1 MRVNHETRYKMFH
14 KKDQADLVR
23 LFPLAKMLTDFLL
36 CLLKKESRDI
46 PGGPVVK
53 TLPFYCRGQEFD
65 RGSSY
70 MPHDQK
76 KKKNKKAQT

>member
-53 TLPFYCRGQEFD
+53 TLPFYFRACGFNPWS
-65 RGSSY
+65 G
-70 MPHDQK
+70 
-76 KKKNKKAQT
+76 N

>member
-1 MRVNHETRYKMFH
+1 MRINHETRYKMFH
-14 KKDQADLVR
+14 KKDQAGLVR

-53 TLPFYCRGQEFD
+53 TLPFYCWGHGFNPWSE
-65 RGSSY
+65 
-70 MPHDQK
+70 
-76 KKKNKKAQT
+76 N